1 MKIKIIKENFDR
13 AMQNLSEG
21 INPDDL
27 TGDQEMDIDEQG
39 YSMGYYRHYD
49 SIIEFMK
56 NLAEQTKI
64 VDDFPGNDEILNMVV
79 AGMISGFLN
88 RYADDN
94 GLMASIVPVPRK

>member
-1 MKIKIIKENFDR
+1 MKMKLIKENFDR

-49 SIIEFMK
+49 SIIE
-56 NLAEQTKI
+56 
-64 VDDFPGNDEILNMVV
+64 
-79 AGMISGFLN
+79 
-88 RYADDN
+88 
-94 GLMASIVPVPRK
+94 